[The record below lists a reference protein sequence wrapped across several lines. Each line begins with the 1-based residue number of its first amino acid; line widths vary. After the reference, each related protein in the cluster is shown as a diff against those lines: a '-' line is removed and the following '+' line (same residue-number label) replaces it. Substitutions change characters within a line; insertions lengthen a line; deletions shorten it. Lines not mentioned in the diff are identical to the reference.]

1 MGIRYAN
8 NANHKGEG
16 LVVPKSWF
24 AVHTIAG
31 HENKVREVL
40 TRRAQVEG
48 FWGLDIYEI
57 LIPTEK
63 ELTTRNGKRYE
74 MDRKVFPGYILVQMQ
89 MTDDTYKLVKSTSG
103 VTGFVQSGNKP
114 VPLEEYEVRR
124 IMQNLEASK
133 EAPKVSW
140 QKGDAIRVVEGPFS
154 DFSGKIEEVNADKE
168 TLKVLINIF
177 GRDTPVEL
185 AFTQVEKL

>member
-1 MGIRYAN
+1 M
-8 NANHKGEG
+8 
-16 LVVPKSWF
+16 PKSWY

-48 FWGLDIYEI
+48 YWGMDIYEI

-63 ELTTRNGKRYE
+63 ELQTRNGKRYE
-74 MDRKVFPGYILVQMQ
+74 MDRKVFPGYILIQMQ

-114 VPLEEYEVRR
+114 VPLEEFEVRR

-140 QKGDAIRVVEGPFS
+140 QKSDAIRVVEGPFS
-154 DFSGKIEEVNADKE
+154 DFSGKIEEVNPEKE

-185 AFTQVEKL
+185 KFDQVEKL

>member
-1 MGIRYAN
+1 M
-8 NANHKGEG
+8 
-16 LVVPKSWF
+16 PKSWY

-48 FWGLDIYEI
+48 YWGMDIYEI

-63 ELTTRNGKRYE
+63 ELQTRNGKRYE
-74 MDRKVFPGYILVQMQ
+74 MDRKVFPGYILIQMQ

-114 VPLEEYEVRR
+114 VPLEEFEVRR

-140 QKGDAIRVVEGPFS
+140 QKSDAIRVVEGPFS
-154 DFSGKIEEVNADKE
+154 DFTGKIEEVNAEKE
-168 TLKVLINIF
+168 KLKVLINIF

-185 AFTQVEKL
+185 EFSQVEKL

>member
-1 MGIRYAN
+1 M
-8 NANHKGEG
+8 
-16 LVVPKSWF
+16 PKSWF

-31 HENKVREVL
+31 HENKVKDVL
-40 TRRAQVEG
+40 TRRAQVEKI
-48 FWGLDIYEI
+48 WGYDIFEV

-63 ELTTRNGKRYE
+63 ELQTRNGKRYE
-74 MDRKVFPGYILVQMQ
+74 MDRKVFPGYILIQMA
-89 MTDDTYKLVKSTSG
+89 MTDETYKLVKSTSG

-124 IMQNLEASK
+124 IMTNLEASK

-140 QKGDAIRVVEGPFS
+140 NKGDAIRVVEGPFS
-154 DFSGKIEEVNADKE
+154 DFTGKIEEVNTEKE
-168 TLKVLINIF
+168 KLKVLINIF

-185 AFTQVEKL
+185 DFSQVEKL

>member
-1 MGIRYAN
+1 MPRAWY
-8 NANHKGEG
+8 
-16 LVVPKSWF
+16 

-31 HENKVREVL
+31 HENKVRDVL

-48 FWGLDIYEI
+48 LWEYDIFQI

-63 ELTTRNGKRYE
+63 ELQTRNGKRYE
-74 MDRKVFPGYILVQMQ
+74 MDRKVFPGYILIQML
-89 MTDDTYKLVKSTSG
+89 MSDDSYKLVKSTSG

-124 IMQNLEASK
+124 IMTNLEASK
-133 EAPKVSW
+133 EAPKVNW
-140 QKGDAIRVVEGPFS
+140 NKGDAIRVVEGPFS
-154 DFSGKIEEVNADKE
+154 DFSGKIEEVNADREK
-168 TLKVLINIF
+168 LKVLINIF

-185 AFTQVEKL
+185 EFSQVEKL

>member
-1 MGIRYAN
+1 MPR
-8 NANHKGEG
+8 
-16 LVVPKSWF
+16 SWY

-31 HENKVREVL
+31 HENKVKDVL

-48 FWGLDIYEI
+48 LWNLDIFEI
-57 LIPTEK
+57 LIPTER
-63 ELTTRNGKRYE
+63 EMTTRNGKRYE
-74 MDRKVFPGYILVQMQ
+74 MDRKVFPGYILVQMSLS
-89 MTDDTYKLVKSTSG
+89 DEAYKLVKSTSG

-124 IMQNLEASK
+124 ILSNLETSK

-140 QKGDAIRVVEGPFS
+140 SKGDAIRVVEGPFS
-154 DFSGKIEEVNADKE
+154 DFSGKIEEVNSDREK
-168 TLKVLINIF
+168 LKVLINIF

-185 AFTQVEKL
+185 EFSQVEKL

>member
-1 MGIRYAN
+1 M
-8 NANHKGEG
+8 
-16 LVVPKSWF
+16 PKSWY

-48 FWGLDIYEI
+48 YWGMDIYEI

-63 ELTTRNGKRYE
+63 ELTTRGGKRYE
-74 MDRKVFPGYILVQMQ
+74 MDRKVFPGYILVQMAL
-89 MTDDTYKLVKSTSG
+89 TDDTYKLVKSTSG

-124 IMQNLEASK
+124 IMTNLEASK

-140 QKGDAIRVVEGPFS
+140 KKGDAIRVVEGPFS
-154 DFSGKIEEVNADKE
+154 DFSGKIEEVNTDREK
-168 TLKVLINIF
+168 LKVLINIF

-185 AFTQVEKL
+185 EFNQVEKL

>member
-1 MGIRYAN
+1 MR
-8 NANHKGEG
+8 
-16 LVVPKSWF
+16 KSWF

-31 HENKVREVL
+31 HENKVRDVL

-48 FWGLDIYEI
+48 YWERDIYQI
-57 LIPTEK
+57 LIPTER
-63 ELTTRNGKRYE
+63 ELQTRAGKRVE
-74 MDRKVFPGYILVQMQ
+74 VDRKVFPGYVLVEMA

-114 VPLEEYEVRR
+114 VPLGEYEVRQ
-124 IMQNLEASK
+124 IMKNLETSR

-140 QKGDAIRVVEGPFS
+140 NKGDAIRVVEGPFS
-154 DFSGKIEEVNADKE
+154 DFSGKIEEVNADKQK
-168 TLKVLINIF
+168 LKVLINIF

-185 AFTQVEKL
+185 DFPQVEKL

>member
-1 MGIRYAN
+1 MPR
-8 NANHKGEG
+8 
-16 LVVPKSWF
+16 SWY

-31 HENKVREVL
+31 HEGKVKDVL

-48 FWGLDIYEI
+48 LWNLDIFEI
-57 LIPTEK
+57 LIPTER
-63 ELTTRNGKRYE
+63 EMTTRNGKRYE
-74 MDRKVFPGYILVQMQ
+74 MDRKVFPGYILVQMALS
-89 MTDDTYKLVKSTSG
+89 DDAYKLVKSTSG

-124 IMQNLEASK
+124 ILTNLETSK

-140 QKGDAIRVVEGPFS
+140 NKGDAIRVVEGPFS
-154 DFSGKIEEVNADKE
+154 DFSGKIEEVNTEKE
-168 TLKVLINIF
+168 KLKVLINIF

-185 AFTQVEKL
+185 EFSQVEKL